1 MSTDSIDKLPDMTGL
16 TEEEKNQLV
25 AVMQRA
31 KVSRSRHPIFDSFS
45 FASQTAA
52 ELARSGSIR
61 FYFILFYIR
70 DIEHVEFAVFTSHF
84 YFFQVMSYDIG
95 RHEETKH
102 FFIFFKFLDYS
113 LFHQDL
119 GVAFFQFARS
129 LFIIF

>member
-31 KVSRSRHPIFDSFS
+31 KVSRSRHPIFDSFL

-61 FYFILFYIR
+61 
-70 DIEHVEFAVFTSHF
+70 SHHPKC
-84 YFFQVMSYDIG
+84 QS
-95 RHEETKH
+95 H
-102 FFIFFKFLDYS
+102 
-113 LFHQDL
+113 
-119 GVAFFQFARS
+119 
-129 LFIIF
+129 